1 MNTKVPLLPS
11 PKTSSVNARA
21 PRLSA
26 GNQALP
32 HDIGERLRVAR
43 AQAVAQRKQ
52 APQLRAAPAVVQAG
66 STARI
71 GRRWSGAGGRASA
84 PVVPL
89 VHLVAGLDHHQ
100 RDAGR
105 EDRASETG
113 RGRFRAAHRR
123 PAAGGLHR
131 PGLSRSSSSPTAPP
145 TDEGLTRFLP
155 SPGPASPLPSAA

>member
-1 MNTKVPLLPS
+1 MNTKVPL
-11 PKTSSVNARA
+11 SSVAENEFGQRVAA
-21 PRLSA
+21 RLSA

-66 STARI
+66 NTAALGGGGGWGWWTRI
-71 GRRWSGAGGRASA
+71 GT
-84 PVVPL
+84 VVPL
-89 VHLVAGLDHHQ
+89 VALVAGLVTISVMQD
-100 RDAGR
+100 
-105 EDRASETG
+105 ERAG

-131 PGLSRSSSSPTAPP
+131 PGLRAVPQVRRRFR
-145 TDEGLTRFLP
+145 LTRA
-155 SPGPASPLPSAA
+155 SPALSAPRPASPLPSAA